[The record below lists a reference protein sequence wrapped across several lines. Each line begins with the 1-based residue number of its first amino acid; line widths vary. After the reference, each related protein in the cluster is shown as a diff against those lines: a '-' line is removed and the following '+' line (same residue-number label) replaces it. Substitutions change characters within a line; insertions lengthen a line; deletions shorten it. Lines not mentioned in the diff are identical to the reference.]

1 LTTKSLQAKF
11 TKEKKAK
18 AKEKRERNAKVALR
32 VCHGKQLKVSS
43 SKSLKSK
50 CQAFLISL

>member
-11 TKEKKAK
+11 TEGKKAK

-32 VCHGKQLKVSS
+32 VCHGKQFKVSS